1 MIVTYSAQL
10 LLQMPPLPLDELPP
24 VVVLQH
30 GQQHQH
36 GPRHRNKYYVRRR
49 LESCMLC
56 AILASEAIGDKSL
69 NCTLFIFDN
78 RCVLAERST
87 NGHSTSQFLGRDQF
101 MLM

>member
-1 MIVTYSAQL
+1 MVTYSAQL

-30 GQQHQH
+30 GQHHQH

-49 LESCMLC
+49 LKSCMIAK
-56 AILASEAIGDKSL
+56 AIRDKSL

-78 RCVLAERST
+78 
-87 NGHSTSQFLGRDQF
+87 
-101 MLM
+101 